1 MCPLVLTSP
10 HNLHF
15 CWDLRTE
22 KRVYPCIDV
31 SLTVMSEAIEMTP
44 YRVGVAFA
52 VVIAAGLCTTVG
64 AFAVFC
70 AGVANKKVLSGA
82 LGASAGTY

>member
-1 MCPLVLTSP
+1 
-10 HNLHF
+10 
-15 CWDLRTE
+15 
-22 KRVYPCIDV
+22 
-31 SLTVMSEAIEMTP
+31 MSEAIEMTP

-70 AGVANKKVLSGA
+70 AGVANKKVLAGA